1 MLQNALREGAL
12 SELDGGYEL
21 RIGLPWIRSMPLSSI
36 SALSVQLDGEPVG
49 NRLRIRLGDRD
60 VQAEAL
66 PVEAG
71 WWFIQDRLVLVLPR
85 EAHAVNQGGHA
96 GSSVHRVSV
105 HFELMVPYLQGPDG
119 GPLVLPFK
127 LEAKLQ
133 AAYKA
138 SGGVSRDV
146 A

>member
-71 WWFIQDRLVLVLPR
+71 WWFIQD
-85 EAHAVNQGGHA
+85 HAWCWSCPVKRTRSTKA
-96 GSSVHRVSV
+96 GTRDLLSTGSQCISS
-105 HFELMVPYLQGPDG
+105 
-119 GPLVLPFK
+119 
-127 LEAKLQ
+127 
-133 AAYKA
+133 
-138 SGGVSRDV
+138 
-146 A
+146 